1 MAIFSDYIAAAV
13 IYNLQILP
21 ESVMMG
27 LVLLAIVLANGP
39 VAALAAGLAGT
50 QLLTGTVGRLVMKFA
65 PDGAE
70 AASSMDACTQGYVGK
85 SWARL
90 LNGGG
95 SGSPEQLWHPKAPS
109 LYQATV
115 GFLAGYGIALQSI
128 YREEIK
134 AGVLPQSMMTVVGII
149 AGLLMLLAIIFR
161 VMSGC
166 ETVLGAA
173 GGIALGLILGYFGAI
188 ALSYATGRRMTN
200 LWGIPLLRD
209 RINNGSAVY
218 ICQT

>member
-21 ESVMMG
+21 ESVTMG
-27 LVLLAIVLANGP
+27 LILLAIVLANGP
-39 VAALAAGLAGT
+39 VAALATGLAGT
-50 QLLTGTVGRLVMKFA
+50 QLLSGTVGRLVMKYA
-65 PDGAE
+65 PDGASI
-70 AASSMDACTQGYVGK
+70 ASSMDACTQGYVGK
-85 SWARL
+85 SWTRL
-90 LNGGG
+90 LNGGV
-95 SGSPEQLWHPKAPS
+95 SPEQLWHPKAPS
-109 LYQATV
+109 IYQSTV
-115 GFLAGYGIALQSI
+115 GFLVGYGLALQSI

-149 AGLLMLLAIIFR
+149 AGLLMILAIVFR

-173 GGIALGLILGYFGAI
+173 GGVVLGLIVGYFGAI

-200 LWGIPLLRD
+200 IWGIPLLRD